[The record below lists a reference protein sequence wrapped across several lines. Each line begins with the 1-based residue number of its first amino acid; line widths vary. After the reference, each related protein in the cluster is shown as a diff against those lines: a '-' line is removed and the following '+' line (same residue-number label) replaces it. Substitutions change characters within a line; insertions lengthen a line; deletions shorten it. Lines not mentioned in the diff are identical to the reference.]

1 MTSTTGREATR
12 APEPDWPVVRA
23 ETVEHLRRLLR
34 IDTVNPPGN
43 EIVVARYLEA
53 ELSGVGIET
62 RVLEP
67 APGRA
72 AVVARL
78 AGDGRGRPILLLA
91 HMDVVGVEREHWTTD
106 PFGAEVRDGYVYGRG
121 AIDDKG
127 MLAVELATM
136 LLLKRHVVDAGRPLA
151 RDVVL
156 VATSDEETGG
166 DWGLGWLLEHHPGLL
181 RAEFAINEGGR
192 VRVVDGRPLY
202 AAVQTS
208 EKVAHIVTLRAHGPP
223 GHASV
228 PLAGNAVLRLARAL
242 VAVGAHEEPLRLTP
256 TTRGFLAGLAP
267 RWPDR
272 RIGEAMADVAS
283 HDAERIAR
291 GAAVLRAVPVI
302 DAVLRTGISAT
313 MLGGGIRANVIPADA
328 TATLNVRTLPGEEI
342 ADVAARLREAIADPL
357 VDVGVSDAGEDAPP
371 SDPDSPLFAALADSA
386 RDLVPD
392 IVVVPYLSTGATDSA
407 RLRRFGVPCYGM
419 LPFPMPAED
428 EARMHGHD
436 ERVSVE
442 AIEFGV
448 RLVYGA
454 VGRVV

>member
-1 MTSTTGREATR
+1 MPSTFASR
-12 APEPDWPVVRA
+12 APRAQEPDWPAVRD

-43 EIVVARYLEA
+43 EIVAARYLEEVLHSA
-53 ELSGVGIET
+53 GIET

-78 AGDGRGRPILLLA
+78 AGDGRERPILLLA
-91 HMDVVGVEREHWTTD
+91 HMDVVGVEPEHWTTD
-106 PFGAEVRDGYVYGRG
+106 PFGGELRDGYVYGRG

-136 LLLKRHVVDAGRPLA
+136 LLLKRHVVDTGRPLA
-151 RDVVL
+151 RDVIL

-166 DWGLGWLLEHHPGLL
+166 DWGLGWLLEHHPDLV

-202 AAVQTS
+202 AAVQTA
-208 EKVAHIVTLRAHGPP
+208 EKVPHIVTLHAHGPS

-242 VAVGAHEEPLRLTP
+242 VAVGAHEEPVRLTP
-256 TTRGFLAGLAP
+256 TTRGFFAGVAEC
-267 RWPDR
+267 WPDR
-272 RIGEAMADVAS
+272 RIGEAMAEVAS
-283 HDAERIAR
+283 DDAGRIER
-291 GAAVLRAVPVI
+291 GAAVLGSVPVLA
-302 DAVLRTGISAT
+302 AVLRTGISAT

-328 TATLNVRTLPGEEI
+328 TATLNVRTLPGEDI
-342 ADVAARLREAIADPL
+342 ANVAARLRAAIADPL
-357 VDVGVSDAGEDAPP
+357 VDVGVSDVGEDAPT
-371 SDPDSPLFAALADSA
+371 SDPDSALFRALADSA
-386 RDLVPD
+386 RELVPA
-392 IVVVPYLSTGATDSA
+392 IAVVPYLSTGATDSA
-407 RLRRFGVPCYGM
+407 RLRRFGVPCYGI
-419 LPFPMPAED
+419 LPFPLPAED

-442 AIEFGV
+442 AVEFGV

>member
-1 MTSTTGREATR
+1 MPSTFAHGSAR
-12 APEPDWPVVRA
+12 AQEPDWSVVRA

-43 EIVVARYLEA
+43 EIVAARYLEEVLVGA
-53 ELSGVGIET
+53 GIET

-78 AGDGRGRPILLLA
+78 AGDGRAPPLLLLA
-91 HMDVVGVEREHWTTD
+91 HMDVVDVEREHWTTD
-106 PFGAEVRDGYVYGRG
+106 PFGGEVRGGYVYGRG

-136 LLLKRHVVDAGRPLA
+136 LLLKRYLVDAGHPLA
-151 RDVVL
+151 REVVL

-166 DWGLGWLLEHHPGLL
+166 DWGLGWLLERHPELV

-202 AAVQTS
+202 AAVQTA
-208 EKVAHIVTLRAHGPP
+208 EKVAHIVSLHAHGPP

-228 PLAGNAVLRLARAL
+228 PLAENAILRLARAL
-242 VAVGAHEEPLRLTP
+242 VAVGAHQEPLRLTP
-256 TTRGFLAGLAP
+256 TTRGFFAGLAP

-283 HDAERIAR
+283 GDDGRIAR
-291 GAAVLRAVPVI
+291 GAAVLGTVPVLG
-302 DAVLRTGISAT
+302 ALLRTGISAT

-328 TATLNVRTLPGEEI
+328 TATLNVRTLPGEAI
-342 ADVAARLREAIADPL
+342 DDVATRLRAAIADPL
-357 VDVGVSDAGEDAPP
+357 VDVAISEPGEDAPP
-371 SDPDSPLFAALADSA
+371 SDPDSPLFRALADSA
-386 RDLVPD
+386 RAIVPE
-392 IVVVPYLSTGATDSA
+392 IAVVPYLSTGATDSA
-407 RLRRFGVPCYGM
+407 RLRRFGVPCYGI
-419 LPFPMPAED
+419 LPFPLPPED

-436 ERVSVE
+436 ERVPVE
-442 AIEFGV
+442 AVEFGV
-448 RLVYGA
+448 RLVHGA
-454 VGRVV
+454 VRRVV